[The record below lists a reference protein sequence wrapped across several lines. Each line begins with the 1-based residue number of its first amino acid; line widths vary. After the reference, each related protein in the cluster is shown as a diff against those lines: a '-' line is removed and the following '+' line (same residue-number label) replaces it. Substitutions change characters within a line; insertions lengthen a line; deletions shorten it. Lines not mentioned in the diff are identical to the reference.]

1 MALTEMA
8 SVVFTPKQM
17 KAIETLA
24 KIEGRKVGNLIRFAT
39 VKYLIESGV
48 YSAEAQAE
56 DADDDE

>member
-39 VKYLIESGV
+39 VKYLIGSGV

-56 DADDDE
+56 EADDDE

>member
-39 VKYLIESGV
+39 VKYLMESGV
-48 YSAEAQAE
+48 YSAEAHAE

>member
-8 SVVFTPKQM
+8 SVVFTPEQM

-48 YSAEAQAE
+48 YSAKAQAE
-56 DADDDE
+56 EVDDDE